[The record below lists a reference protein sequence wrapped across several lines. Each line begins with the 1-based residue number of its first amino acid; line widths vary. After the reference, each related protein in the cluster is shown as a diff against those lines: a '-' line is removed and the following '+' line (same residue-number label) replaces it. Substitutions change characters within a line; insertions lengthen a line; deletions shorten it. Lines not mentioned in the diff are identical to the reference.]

1 MCDIILL
8 LGKPTIKEMM
18 YNVMDVT
25 RTAHFYIKHSDLID
39 DLCYKSKNIY
49 NDANYILRQ
58 EFKNSGKWIRYN
70 KLFCLVRELESYKAI
85 GSNVGQATLKFL
97 DRNWKSF
104 FAAKKV
110 YRKRKSEFLGIPR
123 PPKYLDYNGRF
134 PLIIDNIK
142 FRIIDGYIYFSWSV
156 LKPLNNTFDVS
167 WIHNITK
174 LCEIRF
180 IPMGV
185 GYKMELVYQTEA
197 PECDPD
203 VNRIVGIDFGLA
215 NFVTMVNNIGEKPI
229 IVKGGVLK
237 SINQYYNKK
246 RSKIQEELRT
256 KNHKSKS
263 RSLSKLTLKRNEKIA
278 NFMHRCSKWLVDYCV
293 LYNVDTIIVGKNDG
307 WKQESKMSRVVNQ
320 SFVQIPTAKFIE
332 MLRYKCQN
340 NGIRLIETEES
351 YTSKASFL
359 DNDEIPTFKEGRD
372 ATFSGKR
379 IKRGMYQSLNGMLI
393 NADVNGAYNIVRKAV
408 PKIFNGIEDVSLH
421 PVQKKF
427 VQTV

>member
-1 MCDIILL
+1 M
-8 LGKPTIKEMM
+8 
-18 YNVMDVT
+18 
-25 RTAHFYIKHSDLID
+25 ASFYIKQSNLID

-49 NDANYILRQ
+49 NDANYIIKQ
-58 EFKNSGKWIRYN
+58 EFKRSGMWVRYN
-70 KLFCLVRELESYKAI
+70 QLFHIVKELDSYKVV
-85 GSNVGQATLKFL
+85 GSNVGQATLRVL

-104 FAAKKV
+104 FSAIKV
-110 YRKRKSEFLGIPR
+110 CGKRRKEFLGTPK

-142 FRIIDGYIYFSWSV
+142 FRIINGYIYFSWSV
-156 LKPLNNTFDVS
+156 LKPLNNTFNVS
-167 WIHNITK
+167 WIRNITK

-197 PECDPD
+197 PECDPN
-203 VNRIVGIDFGLA
+203 VNRVVGIDFGLA

-256 KNHKSKS
+256 KNQKSKS
-263 RSLSKLTLKRNEKIA
+263 KSLSRLTLKRNEKIA
-278 NFMHRCSKWLVDYCV
+278 SFMHRCSKWLVDYCV
-293 LYNVDTIIVGKNDG
+293 LYDIDTMIVGKNDN
-307 WKQESKMSRVVNQ
+307 WKQESKLSRVVNQ

-332 MLRYKCQN
+332 MLHYKCQN

-359 DNDEIPTFKEGRD
+359 DNDDVPTFETGKD

-379 IKRGMYQSLNGMLI
+379 IKRGMYQSSNGTLI
-393 NADVNGAYNIVRKAV
+393 NADVNGAYNIIRKAI
-408 PKIFNGIEDVSLH
+408 PKIFNGIEGVGLH

-427 VQTV
+427 TQTA